1 MVDKIYLLDSGTLG
15 EKNNFSFDNAISKL
29 AIHYNNKQNILIF
42 LLLFLGA
49 LLPTLSD
56 SDSFNF
62 WYKLLN
68 ILRDPTFN
76 MLLFAAIGINIV
88 YITKDLMTSYDFII
102 RYQNMNDILKV
113 FKKDLIISTIYLII
127 VMLIMSVA
135 SNILFSFGNFKM
147 IMYSDYNIPIIFYII
162 FYVIR
167 AIFIVNIISMIT
179 FFIML
184 ISNRTIVILITLLSG
199 TLFYLLPMPSL
210 IEHFYNMKIL
220 YHYYFTSLVYNSFL
234 LEVIISI
241 IEIMMLTI
249 IEKILYR
256 YVLKKK
262 RDLL

>member
-1 MVDKIYLLDSGTLG
+1 MVPLVK
-15 EKNNFSFDNAISKL
+15 KNNFSFDNAISKL

-127 VMLIMSVA
+127 VMLIMQWLV
-135 SNILFSFGNFKM
+135 
-147 IMYSDYNIPIIFYII
+147 IFY
-162 FYVIR
+162 FR
-167 AIFIVNIISMIT
+167 
-179 FFIML
+179 L
-184 ISNRTIVILITLLSG
+184 VIL
-199 TLFYLLPMPSL
+199 
-210 IEHFYNMKIL
+210 K
-220 YHYYFTSLVYNSFL
+220 
-234 LEVIISI
+234 
-241 IEIMMLTI
+241 
-249 IEKILYR
+249 
-256 YVLKKK
+256 
-262 RDLL
+262 